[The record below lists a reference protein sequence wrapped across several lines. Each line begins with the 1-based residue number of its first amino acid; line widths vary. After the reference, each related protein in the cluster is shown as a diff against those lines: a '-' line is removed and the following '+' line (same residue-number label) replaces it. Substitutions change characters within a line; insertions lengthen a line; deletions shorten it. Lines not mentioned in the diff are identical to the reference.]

1 LFTAQLN
8 FVEWSFLCVKKSN
21 MMNNKL
27 VICTLKP
34 QCGLINSEDTRDLMT
49 EVENNLL
56 LIAEESCE
64 HAHYCDGNSKR
75 PGHLAYLITTK
86 VDNEGICGSYYDV
99 CILE

>member
-1 LFTAQLN
+1 
-8 FVEWSFLCVKKSN
+8 
-21 MMNNKL
+21 
-27 VICTLKP
+27 
-34 QCGLINSEDTRDLMT
+34 MT